1 MSKAIISLLL
11 MVVVGCTSC
20 NSHQEQPSE
29 QKQALEIYHSNET
42 YNSNGQNIS
51 IEKFAPKQQ
60 GKYPTLILA
69 HGADGLKLEKWT
81 KIYSR
86 LSEELAQNGYIVFL
100 PHYFESTQTE
110 IANFPTIVKNFAVWG
125 KTIENAID
133 YAVNQ
138 PNIDSSKVGVVG
150 VSLGASEVLTLAT
163 QDRRIVVV
171 VEFFGAMPD
180 WAWNLR
186 QRMSPTLILHGEA
199 DSIVSVKE
207 AYKLDSLL
215 KEASVPHKVNIY
227 PNQNHGFVGKADQD
241 SKDQA
246 VMFLNSYLK

>member
-11 MVVVGCTSC
+11 MVMVGCTSC
-20 NSHQEQPSE
+20 TRHKKQPIE

-51 IEKFAPKQQ
+51 VEKFAPKLQ
-60 GKYPTLILA
+60 GKYPVLILA

-86 LSEELAQNGYIVFL
+86 LAEALSQNGYIVFL

-110 IANFPTIVKNFAVWG
+110 IANHPTILKNFMVWG
-125 KTIENAID
+125 KTIDNAID
-133 YAVNQ
+133 YAVTQ
-138 PNIDSSKVGVVG
+138 PDIDSSKIGVVG

-186 QRMSPTLILHGEA
+186 QRMPPTLILHGEA
-199 DSIVSVKE
+199 DAIVSVKE
-207 AYKLDSLL
+207 AYKLDDFL
-215 KEASVPHKVNIY
+215 KEASIPHKVNIY
-227 PNQNHGFVGKADQD
+227 PNQNHGFIGKADQD